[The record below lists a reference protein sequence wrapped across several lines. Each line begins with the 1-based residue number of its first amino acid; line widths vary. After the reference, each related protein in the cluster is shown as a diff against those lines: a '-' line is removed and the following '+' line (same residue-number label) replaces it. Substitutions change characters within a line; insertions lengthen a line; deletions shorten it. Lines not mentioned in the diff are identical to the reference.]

1 MQSACIEIDFR
12 TQSVSEVSATSRE
25 ATCPPENGQLQAV
38 SPVRIF
44 PSLVKALG
52 WMVADQDYGSS
63 MPESLASY
71 DLDSQSWKTSAL
83 SLFGDSIEFSGALPK
98 SGMMRNG
105 KIYAL
110 PMSAR
115 PIVENESGLWPT
127 PLASE
132 WKDARPSLASREKGK
147 LYEGLSGCVKHRKK
161 WPTPRTKGMCGGTG
175 NWNQLKEKCKDI
187 TEARQMG
194 AGNGGQLNPTW
205 VEWLMGYPL
214 GWTDLNAS
222 VIR

>member
-25 ATCPPENGQLQAV
+25 ATCPPENGQSQAV
-38 SPVRIF
+38 FPARIF

-115 PIVENESGLWPT
+115 PIDGNESGLLPT
-127 PLASE
+127 PTKSDCA
-132 WKDARPSLASREKGK
+132 ARRPSKNWDGNDLPS
-147 LYEGLSGCVKHRKK
+147 VM
-161 WPTPRTKGMCGGTG
+161 WVICGGKE
-175 NWNQLKEKCKDI
+175 NLSKPPLKLHPEF
-187 TEARQMG
+187 
-194 AGNGGQLNPTW
+194 

-222 VIR
+222 VTR